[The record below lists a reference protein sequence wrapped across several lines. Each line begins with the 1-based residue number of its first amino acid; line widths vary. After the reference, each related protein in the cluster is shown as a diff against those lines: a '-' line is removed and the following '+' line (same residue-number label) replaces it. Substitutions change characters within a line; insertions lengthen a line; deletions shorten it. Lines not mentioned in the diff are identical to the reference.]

1 MKINPSLQDLPLP
14 LSTQT
19 NFDKLFCYD
28 IVAVSV
34 NYYVLRSQKE
44 NNS

>member
-1 MKINPSLQDLPLP
+1 MNPSLQDLPLT
-14 LSTQT
+14 LSNNI

-34 NYYVLRSQKE
+34 NYYVLRS
-44 NNS
+44 